1 MIKSIGD
8 NYKIYGLIM
17 VKTAKKLL
25 MLDYGLSNTIF
36 EPLNHALALIRCPM
50 IEVSII
56 DPNGNVI
63 LMMLEQLQL
72 KHV

>member
-17 VKTAKKLL
+17 VKTAKNLL
-25 MLDYGLSNTIF
+25 MLDYVFSNTTF
-36 EPLNHALALIRCPM
+36 EPLNHALTLIRCPT
-50 IEVSII
+50 IKVSII

-63 LMMLEQLQL
+63 LMMLEQL
-72 KHV
+72 